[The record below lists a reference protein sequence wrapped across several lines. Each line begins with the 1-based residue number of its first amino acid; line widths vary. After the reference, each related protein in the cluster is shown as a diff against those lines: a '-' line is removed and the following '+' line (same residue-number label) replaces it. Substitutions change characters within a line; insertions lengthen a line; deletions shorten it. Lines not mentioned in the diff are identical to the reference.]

1 MKTFSL
7 PARQRLGEILI
18 RHGICGSAAV
28 HDACVNAR
36 ASNRRIGAVL
46 IEAGHLSE
54 NELVEALAEQY
65 DARPLFSLSGHILS
79 PEVRNILPLETALL
93 HKSLLF
99 DLTENSMGIASYDPA
114 ANGFFNVIVTARK
127 PFVTPYIM
135 PYSLFMWAVIQTYQ
149 ESGLTRAD
157 QFDTLNLMVKSAIP
171 DSIRKVVMRYLVNS
185 SRTITFENGCFS
197 TNDGNICLHTLG
209 IIDSAW
215 MFGAIGISA
224 DGTVTV
230 CGEPLAFRYDTRRLR
245 RKVEDILRKSTCS
258 RDVMLLASLLG
269 ADIE

>member
-1 MKTFSL
+1 MKAFSL
-7 PARQRLGEILI
+7 PARQRLGEILVGQ
-18 RHGICGSAAV
+18 GICGSAAIL
-28 HDACVNAR
+28 DACGIAR
-36 ASNRRIGAVL
+36 ASNRRLGAVL
-46 IEAGHLSE
+46 VEAGQISE
-54 NELVEALAEQY
+54 NNLVAALAEQY
-65 DARPLFSLSGHILS
+65 DARTLFSLSGHMLS

-99 DLTENSMGIASYDPA
+99 DLTENTMGIASYDPA

-127 PFVTPYIM
+127 RFITPYIM

-149 ESGLTRAD
+149 ESGLTSTD
-157 QFDTLNLMVKSAIP
+157 QLDTLNLMVKSAIP
-171 DSIRKVVMRYLVNS
+171 DSIRKAVMRYLVNS

-197 TNDGNICLHTLG
+197 TNDGNIGLHTLG
-209 IIDSAW
+209 IIESAW

-258 RDVMLLASLLG
+258 RDVMLLAALLG